1 MQHFE
6 WLVKDR
12 LSRFKSQLANISR
25 SEFLPASTSKALEAV
40 GGEISRLET
49 ILDEVSAYREQ
60 IYLVQ
65 HATLVNQKIYALTN
79 YLGVLLRS
87 TNLRNAFEAHFA
99 FEEMSRKFIGE
110 DDKLIISSEWDST
123 PFYIPNPPAVLD
135 GYVFIGMP
143 AFASR
148 NALLLPLAAH
158 ELGHAIWR
166 IRSIDGPLITTADM
180 FLREEI
186 EKDESAFQKDF
197 GLEQNLFFS
206 TEKERIVSECLKLVA
221 SQSQEVFCDLF
232 GAALFG
238 QSYLYAFDFFLSPGF
253 GTREYDYPSLSERV
267 RVLKDAVQI
276 DDLEILNRDFV
287 EKATTPSKVPA
298 IVELA
303 DTITKRLQPG
313 LAKDAKKI
321 ASSIEYEDKNTD
333 SFEDL
338 TRNLRIGIPP
348 RQPRSPVDI
357 LNAVWSVFLEKRS
370 KTESFEERWK
380 LTSLMTNLC
389 LKSLEIYEYNRIKP

>member
-1 MQHFE
+1 MQHLE

-12 LSRFKSQLANISR
+12 LNRFKNQLTNISR
-25 SEFLPASTSKALEAV
+25 SEFLPVSTNNALKAV
-40 GGEISRLET
+40 GSEILRLEE
-49 ILDEVSAYREQ
+49 ILREVSGYSEQ

-65 HATLVNQKIYALTN
+65 HATLVNQKIYSLTN

-123 PFYIPNPPAVLD
+123 PFYIPSPPAVLD

-180 FLREEI
+180 YLREEI
-186 EKDESAFQKDF
+186 EKDEPGFQKEF

-221 SQSQEVFCDLF
+221 SQAQEIFCDLF
-232 GAALFG
+232 GSALFG
-238 QSYLYAFDFFLSPGF
+238 KSYLYAFDFFLSPGF

-267 RVLKDAVQI
+267 RVLKEAVKI
-276 DDLEILNRDFV
+276 DDPEILNRDFV
-287 EKATTPSKVPA
+287 EKATTPPRMPA

-303 DTITKRLQPG
+303 DKITKRLQIG
-313 LAKDAKKI
+313 LAGEANKI
-321 ASSIEYEDKNTD
+321 ASSIEYDDQNSD
-333 SFEDL
+333 RIEDL
-338 TRNLRIGIPP
+338 IRNLRIGIPP
-348 RQPRSPVDI
+348 RRPKSPIDI

-370 KTESFEERWK
+370 NTGGFDERWN

-389 LKSLEIYEYNRIKP
+389 LKSLEIYEYNRIK